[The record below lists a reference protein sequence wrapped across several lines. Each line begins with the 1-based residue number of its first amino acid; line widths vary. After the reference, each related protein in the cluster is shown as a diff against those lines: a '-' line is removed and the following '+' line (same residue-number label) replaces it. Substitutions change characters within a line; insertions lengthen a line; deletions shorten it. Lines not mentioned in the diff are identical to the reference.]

1 MSGDF
6 AVIGLGRFGISVA
19 RRLARQNRSVLVVD
33 RNPQR
38 VDNIAAEVDAAVCA
52 NVTDEAAF
60 AELKLERFP
69 CVVVAIGA
77 ESIEHSILVTA
88 LLKQRGVPR
97 IVARAVNDLH
107 GRVLR
112 AIGANEIVNPEAE
125 MGERLAGRLC
135 QPNLLEHIMLDEKT
149 TLAEMAAPTSFHGR
163 TLVELDVR
171 RRFGVSVV
179 ALMRDGDVV
188 SNPQPGE
195 TIRPGD
201 EMMVLGS
208 PDAVQKIGSLA

>member
-6 AVIGLGRFGISVA
+6 AVIGLGRFGAAVA

-33 RNPQR
+33 RNPDR
-38 VDNIAAEVDAAVCA
+38 VDAIASEVDAAICA
-52 NVTDEAAF
+52 NVTDEVTF

-69 CVVVAIGA
+69 CVVVAIGS
-77 ESIEHSILVTA
+77 ESIEHSILATA
-88 LLKQRGVPR
+88 LVKQRGVPR

-112 AIGANEIVNPEAE
+112 AIGAPEIVNPEGE

-135 QPNLLEHIMLDEKT
+135 HPNLLDHIMLDEST
-149 TLAEMAAPTSFHGR
+149 TLAEVAVPVSFHGK

-171 RRFGVSVV
+171 RRYGVSVV
-179 ALMRDGDVV
+179 ALMRDGSVV
-188 SNPQPGE
+188 SNPEPGE
-195 TIRPGD
+195 TLRPRD
-201 EMMVLGS
+201 EMMVLGAS
-208 PDAVQKIGSLA
+208 DAVRKLGSIA